1 MKPYFVLI
9 LLVLTGSL
17 CACRFSSDAGN
28 AKAGN
33 AINDDS
39 IIEIEFSES
48 NKKFNIND
56 SMAIALVQQVKEIK
70 QIIDYKYED
79 STVFN
84 QIHISN
90 VPTDSDKNWLLEI
103 VQFHPKTERSE
114 NLMWLY
120 VNAINGNISV
130 WDIPK
135 DTIISLD
142 TWLKMETK
150 Y

>member
-1 MKPYFVLI
+1 MKTYFYLI
-9 LLVLTGSL
+9 LLLLTGSF
-17 CACRFSSDAGN
+17 CACKFNSNAGN
-28 AKAGN
+28 AKAGEEFK
-33 AINDDS
+33 DDS
-39 IIEIEFSES
+39 IIEVEISES

-70 QIIDYKYED
+70 QIIDYRYED
-79 STVFN
+79 TTIFN

-90 VPTDSDKNWLLEI
+90 VPTENDKNWLLEI
-103 VQFHPKTERSE
+103 VQFQPKSEHSE

-120 VNAINGNISV
+120 VDANNGKISV

-135 DTIISLD
+135 DTIMSLD
-142 TWLKMETK
+142 SWLKMRTK